1 MGFDITAKTRYN
13 TRKSR
18 RKDRWSKDV
27 SDIRVISSIIAGRS
41 GESQSFG
48 NQSEILQVEFKT
60 LLLTLLISF
69 IICGGLTYSLIS
81 VSRSFSSGL
90 VVEQF
95 QFFDHSTDPAV
106 IGNLLVKTGITSFE
120 SELNATESD
129 IKVTK
134 ILDF

>member
-81 VSRSFSSGL
+81 VSRSLNSGSL
-90 VVEQF
+90 
-95 QFFDHSTDPAV
+95 
-106 IGNLLVKTGITSFE
+106 
-120 SELNATESD
+120 
-129 IKVTK
+129 
-134 ILDF
+134 

>member
-1 MGFDITAKTRYN
+1 MGFDITAKTRYY
-13 TRKSR
+13 TRKSC
-18 RKDRWSKDV
+18 RKHRWSKHV
-27 SDIRVISSIIAGRS
+27 RVISPIIAGR
-41 GESQSFG
+41 SFG